1 LTNAAARRR
10 PKPSGCRQRDH
21 VQRCGTDQRN
31 DLPLRGRHAFER
43 YHYVVVT
50 AIDGTPQRH
59 ESAQSDEVSVQTGGS
74 EEAAL
79 SNELTARPEQTVAYP
94 TLPDEGGCFIAT
106 AAYSEHPSAKP
117 FARWLLA
124 PVVRCKR

>member
-1 LTNAAARRR
+1 MTTYSVAGLTN
-10 PKPSGCRQRDH
+10 
-21 VQRCGTDQRN
+21 GTIYRFAVGT
-31 DLPLRGRHAFER
+31 LSSAT
-43 YHYVVVT
+43 YYVVVT

-59 ESAQSDEVSVQTGGS
+59 ESAQSDEVSVQAGGS